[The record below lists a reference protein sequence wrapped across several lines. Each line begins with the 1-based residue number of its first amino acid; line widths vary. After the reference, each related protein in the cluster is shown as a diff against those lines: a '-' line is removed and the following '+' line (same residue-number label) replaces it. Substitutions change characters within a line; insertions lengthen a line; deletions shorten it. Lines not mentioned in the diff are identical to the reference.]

1 MYNIV
6 IYCNKTLSNLRTV
19 LSGFSNVQ
27 CQVTVLMDIFPY
39 MLPLDEF
46 AIYLEELKKGT
57 VFGNTVDFSYRNMK
71 GSCILLSADE
81 SLSSEAIKY
90 IDYFF
95 EDGTCPL
102 VFIPVLKNNPET
114 NDKNDKNGKNKVEEL
129 PEELKNLPAGGIVS
143 DFSLLFSYNF
153 ICATNNPSLFRTDGG
168 FRSVTIQAAL
178 QVGRFG
184 VLNLVSGMG
193 KRSIYSSLSAMD
205 LHRIRRVTPFENLI
219 QEIINDYVRAR
230 ISLPIDSTQEMGL
243 LFSYLSPDFVEKRQH
258 PAIQIT
264 QVSNYFEQV
273 EIEGLFLPESEDCRL
288 QIHADTEFN
297 HIKSSRLYETNMD
310 ILLPRIF
317 FQCRLDLT
325 ENYTSILFEQVRN
338 QGHRI
343 IEGSEI
349 FTSDECATNYQ
360 LTVIDDNLEIVKTGA
375 RPYYKISCIIPIY
388 NKERYLVQAVESILD
403 QKLDFFAN
411 IQVILIDDGS
421 TDSSPKICETLA
433 EKYEENLVYK
443 QQPHSGVSVARNVG
457 LANAV
462 GEYIIFL
469 DADDTIDDMLLTHGI
484 RQLDSNPNIDFI
496 SFPIKTFG
504 MENPPAVDLDV
515 RFLGN
520 PLVNI
525 QQEPHKVQFSACGV
539 LMRASAIK
547 GLEFNKN
554 LQVAED
560 AAFMA
565 LAIKQQY
572 RVCKEAF
579 YNYRVS
585 SGKYDNYRGTALLA
599 DALEKFSLEHYG
611 EISLYVQHVILY
623 DLRRCFAEMKPSNSY
638 DSDIHGINHS
648 LQIVSDDVIR
658 NAPRFNVQQKE
669 FLLRTKHSDNHINLR
684 DNTVEI
690 YIDYMRE
697 RKGFLCIAGYFELP
711 NYDNILITAIYRDKK
726 YHASLDIDERIS
738 VTVFGRMIH
747 SARSFEI
754 RIPLS
759 EMLDKEVITL
769 ENDHTNETLN
779 LNFPDNFLFMGNVA
793 LASPVDNG
801 ILIATVKQNK
811 RATWL
816 ENMNITLVQE
826 YVSMYPVHAQ
836 ARIWLFVE
844 PDFEGIEKSSTSHL
858 YDYCKEKGINDIDY
872 RLVSYDTDN
881 HETDDKVI
889 RYDSMTYNIMCLFA
903 EKIIVS
909 DIDELNRL
917 KSQTLISAEL
927 IFLPN
932 AILQSPLKALAGAP
946 LQLISLSSKDEVKF
960 IPAGKT
966 KASTYMFG
974 NPKFDSLMDKYQ
986 NDSTKRILFM
996 PNFRHD
1002 LYIDEF
1008 NFHPKFKT
1016 SKYVKIISDLLQ
1028 NKRIL
1033 ETAKYLGIGI
1043 DFAPHEKT
1051 YLQLSDFDFDRDVI
1065 NVVPPAVSRL
1075 DLAKEADMVITD
1087 TLPVHGFSFLN
1098 KPVVYFQ
1105 FAEPAITPQE
1115 FLIFGEK
1122 ITDFNTLI
1130 DLLVEYMKSGFLLNP
1145 TYKKVSDNFFVHK
1158 DRSSC
1163 QRIYKRLLE
1172 G

>member
-1 MYNIV
+1 M
-6 IYCNKTLSNLRTV
+6 IYCNKTLSSLRSV
-19 LSGFSNVQ
+19 LSNFSGVQ

-39 MLPLDEF
+39 MLPIDEF
-46 AIYLEELKKGT
+46 AIYLEESHRGT

-81 SLSSEAIKY
+81 CLSSEAIKY

-102 VFIPVLKNNPET
+102 VFIPVLKK
-114 NDKNDKNGKNKVEEL
+114 DEEL
-129 PEELKNLPAGGIVS
+129 PEELKKLPAGGIVS

-184 VLNLVSGMG
+184 VLNLVSGTG
-193 KRSIYSSLSAMD
+193 ERSIYSSLSATD

-219 QEIINDYVRAR
+219 QEIINAYVRER

-243 LFSYLSPDFVEKRQH
+243 LFKYLSPDFMEKEKRQY

-264 QVSNYFEQV
+264 RVSNYFEQV

-297 HIKSSRLYETNMD
+297 HIKSRRLYETNVD

-325 ENYTSILFEQVRN
+325 ENYTAILFEQVRN

-343 IEGSEI
+343 IAGSELI
-349 FTSDECATNYQ
+349 ISDDCATNYK
-360 LTVIDDNLEIVKTGA
+360 VEVVDDSLEIMKTVS
-375 RPYYKISCIIPIY
+375 RPYYKISCVIPVY
-388 NKERYLVQAVESILD
+388 NAERYLNQAVESVLD

-411 IQVILIDDGS
+411 IQIILINDGS
-421 TDSSPKICETLA
+421 TDSSPQICEALA
-433 EKYEENLVYK
+433 EKYEDNLVYIS
-443 QQPHSGVSVARNVG
+443 QSHSGVSSARNIG

-469 DADDTIDDMLLTHGI
+469 DADDTIDEMLLTHGI
-484 RQLDSNPNIDFI
+484 RQLDSNPNVDFV

-504 MENPPAVDLDV
+504 IENPPTVDLDV
-515 RFLGN
+515 RFLDN
-520 PLVNI
+520 ALVNI

-547 GLEFNKN
+547 GLRFDEN

-585 SGKYDNYRGTALLA
+585 YGKYNNYRGTALLA
-599 DALEKFSLEHYG
+599 DALEKFSIEHYG
-611 EISLYVQHVILY
+611 EVSLYVQHVILY
-623 DLRRCFAEMKPSNSY
+623 DLRRCFGDMKPSSSY
-638 DSDIHGINHS
+638 DSDIKGISHS
-648 LQIVSDDVIR
+648 LQIISDEVIR

-669 FLLRTKHSDNHINLR
+669 FLLRTKHADSNINLR
-684 DNTVEI
+684 DSATEI
-690 YIDYMRE
+690 FIDYIRE

-711 NYDNILITAIYRDKK
+711 NYDNILLTAIYKSK
-726 YHASLDIDERIS
+726 TYHASLDIDERIS

-759 EMLDKEVITL
+759 EMQDKEVISF
-769 ENDHTNETLN
+769 ENNHEKTALH
-779 LNFPDNFLFMGNVA
+779 FPDNFLFMGNTA
-793 LASPVDNG
+793 LASPIEDG
-801 ILIATVKQNK
+801 ILIATVQQNK

-816 ENMNITLVQE
+816 ENMNIDIVQE

-836 ARIWLFVE
+836 TRIWLFVE
-844 PDFEGIEKSSTSHL
+844 PDLEGIEKSSTSHF
-858 YDYCKEKGINDIDY
+858 YDYCKEKGKNSIDY
-872 RLVSYDTDN
+872 RLVSYDTEID
-881 HETDDKVI
+881 EKVI
-889 RYDSMTYNIMCLFA
+889 RYDSIAYNIMCLFA
-903 EKIIVS
+903 EKIFVS
-909 DIDELNRL
+909 DIDELIRL
-917 KSQTLISAEL
+917 KNQTLISAEF

-932 AILQSPLKALAGAP
+932 MILQSPLKALAGVP

-966 KASTYMFG
+966 KTSTYMFG
-974 NPKFDSLMDKYQ
+974 NPKFDNIVGKSHD
-986 NDSTKRILFM
+986 DSENRILFM

-1002 LYIDEF
+1002 LYIDEY

-1016 SKYVKIISDLLQ
+1016 SKYVKIINDLLQ

-1033 ETAKYLGIGI
+1033 ETAKFLGIGI
-1043 DFAPHEKT
+1043 DFAPHERT
-1051 YLQLSDFDFDRDVI
+1051 YLQLSDFDFDRDII
-1065 NVVPPAVSRL
+1065 NVIPPAVSRL
-1075 DLAKEADMVITD
+1075 ELAQEADMVITD
-1087 TLPVHGFSFLN
+1087 TLPIHGFAFLN

-1105 FAEPAITPQE
+1105 FAEADTSQQE
-1115 FLIFGEK
+1115 FLIFGDK
-1122 ITDFNTLI
+1122 ITNFDILV
-1130 DLLVEYMKSGFLLNP
+1130 DLLVDYMKSGFALNP
-1145 TYKKVSDNFFVHK
+1145 AYKKVSDSFFVHK

-1163 QRIYKRLLE
+1163 HRIYKRLLE